1 MTQLPDPPPEY
12 LRDEPARSSG
22 AGAGSRA
29 ARGEPRV
36 VIVGGGTNGLVAA
49 CLLARAGLAPLV
61 LERRATVGGIAVT
74 EEIHP
79 GFRCPGPAHAAGPFS
94 ADLVRE

>member
-36 VIVGGGTNGLVAA
+36 VIVGGGIMAA
-49 CLLARAGLAPLV
+49 PGRNAALHV
-61 LERRATVGGIAVT
+61 LSDLRLRRRA
-74 EEIHP
+74 
-79 GFRCPGPAHAAGPFS
+79 S
-94 ADLVRE
+94 